1 MSAKRLL
8 FRVWGRLPRRVRRSL
23 VRLGTPSHTVGSM
36 GVVEHDGRVLL
47 VRLAYRKWWG
57 LPGGLLQRGE
67 QPAAAV
73 VREVAEE
80 VGLPIELAAPPTIV
94 VDTRARRVDVV
105 FLCRPAPGV
114 DPDSAKACSS
124 EIEEVKWWPL
134 DDLPRLHGE
143 AAEAMRVSRSLR

>member
-1 MSAKRLL
+1 MNARRLL
-8 FRVWGRLPRRVRRSL
+8 FRAWARLPRRVRRNL
-23 VRLGTPSHTVGSM
+23 VRLGTPSHTVGAI

-47 VRLAYRKWWG
+47 VRLSYRKAWG

-80 VGLPIELAAPPTIV
+80 VGLHIDLVGVPTLV

-105 FLCRPAPGV
+105 FRCRPAPGV
-114 DPDSAKACSS
+114 DPASVSVRSA
-124 EIEEVKWWPL
+124 EIVEARWWPE
-134 DDLPRLHGE
+134 DELPPLHQE
-143 AAEAMRVSRSLR
+143 AADALRVSRSLR